1 VDDPAEATVDAV
13 IDRALAAYSAL
24 AELGEEIDDEW
35 SYIQDLTEAWRE
47 RFETIRAARAG
58 DVLEAETA
66 TAVQVAID
74 EIGRIDDPHRAID
87 WLSTF
92 PQVAITALGERP

>member
-13 IDRALAAYSAL
+13 IERALAAYATL

-35 SYIQDLTEAWRE
+35 SYIQDLTEAWGE
-47 RFETIRAARAG
+47 RFEAIRVARG
-58 DVLEAETA
+58 NERLLAETA
-66 TAVQVAID
+66 TAIDVAIV
-74 EIGRIDDPHRAID
+74 EIGRIEDPHRAID

>member
-1 VDDPAEATVDAV
+1 MDDPAEARVDAV
-13 IDRALAAYSAL
+13 IDRALAAYLAL
-24 AELGEEIDDEW
+24 AALGEEIDDEW
-35 SYIQDLTEAWRE
+35 SYIQDLSETWRA
-47 RFETIRAARAG
+47 RFQTIRAARA
-58 DVLEAETA
+58 DEVLETETV
-66 TAVQVAID
+66 TAVDVAIE

>member
-1 VDDPAEATVDAV
+1 MDDPAEASVDAV
-13 IDRALAAYSAL
+13 IDRALAAYAAL

-35 SYIQDLTEAWRE
+35 SYIQDLTEAWRA
-47 RFETIRAARAG
+47 RFETIRAARAE

-66 TAVQVAID
+66 TAVDVAID

>member
-1 VDDPAEATVDAV
+1 MDDPAEASIDAV

-35 SYIQDLTEAWRE
+35 SYIQDLTETWRD
-47 RFETIRAARAG
+47 RFETLRAG
-58 DVLEAETA
+58 RGGEVLEAETA
-66 TAVQVAID
+66 TAIDVAIN
-74 EIGRIDDPHRAID
+74 EIGRIEDPHRAID